1 VIRERVYY
9 RSMRMSQL
17 ASVYQGIALA
27 GRGAGARRGDWE
39 LRVVES
45 GDLPVDG
52 WLETAGLREMGFVRS
67 SRTERYL
74 LRPFDVLVTSRAGS
88 VRVALVPPGVSRT
101 VAGAT
106 LLVAR
111 SPHPET
117 GMGHWLWYFL
127 TSSHG
132 KAQLARRLTTG
143 TAITFLSARSLGEV
157 DVPVPPTHELDALA
171 RIVEGSEAAHTAAVH
186 AARIRREALRD
197 ALVAD
202 VISRAS
208 SDA

>member
-1 VIRERVYY
+1 
-9 RSMRMSQL
+9 M
-17 ASVYQGIALA
+17 
-27 GRGAGARRGDWE
+27 D
-39 LRVVES
+39 S
-45 GDLPVDG
+45 GDLPADG
-52 WLETAGLREMGFVRS
+52 WLGTDGLREMGFVRS

-74 LRPFDVLVTSRAGS
+74 LRPFDVLVTSRAES

-101 VAGAT
+101 VASAT

-127 TSSHG
+127 ASSHG
-132 KAQLARRLTTG
+132 KAQVARRLTTG
-143 TAITFLSARSLGEV
+143 TAITFLSARNLGEV
-157 DVPVPPTHELDALA
+157 DVPVPSDHELDALA
-171 RIVEGSEAAHTAAVH
+171 RIVEASEAAHAATMQ
-186 AARIRREALRD
+186 AARIRRDVLRD

-202 VISRAS
+202 VINRTQ

>member
-1 VIRERVYY
+1 MLLRR
-9 RSMRMSQL
+9 L
-17 ASVYQGIALA
+17 ATVQQGMALA
-27 GRGAGARRGDWE
+27 GRGAGARRGGWE

-45 GDLPVDG
+45 GDLPDDG
-52 WLETAGLREMGFVRS
+52 WLETDGLRLVGFVRS

-117 GMGHWLWYFL
+117 GMGHWLWYYL

-132 KAQLARRLTTG
+132 MAQLTRRLTAG
-143 TAITFLSARSLGEV
+143 TTITFLSARSLGEV
-157 DVPVPPTHELDALA
+157 EVPVPSAHELDALA
-171 RIVEGSEAAHTAAVH
+171 RIVEASEAAHAATMH
-186 AARIRREALRD
+186 AARLRRDVLRD

-202 VISRAS
+202 VINRTS
-208 SDA
+208 SNA

>member
-1 VIRERVYY
+1 M
-9 RSMRMSQL
+9 RSL

-39 LRVVES
+39 LRVVDS
-45 GDLPVDG
+45 GDLPDDG
-52 WLETAGLREMGFVRS
+52 WLETDGLRLVGFVRN

-101 VAGAT
+101 VASAT

-143 TAITFLSARSLGEV
+143 TAITFLSAANLGEV
-157 DVPVPPTHELDALA
+157 DVPVPSARELDALA
-171 RIVEGSEAAHTAAVH
+171 RIVEASEAAHAATMH
-186 AARIRREALRD
+186 AARLRRDVLRD

-202 VISRAS
+202 VINRAS
-208 SDA
+208 LGA